1 MRDKMRDTW
10 KRLGKREQ
18 VVLTAGAILALIII
32 LVQFVLLPYADA
44 RSKLNQSLRVNEK
57 MLKEMVALGA
67 EYQGLQKGMEAIRKG
82 MASRAPG
89 FTLFS
94 HLEKK
99 AAKAGIRSNIKHMQP
114 ARGQISGP
122 YEESSVEIKLEKITL
137 KQLVN
142 FLSEVES
149 PQDLVSVKRLSVKKS
164 PENPQYLSAVVQ
176 VATYEKTRED
186 APAKRS

>member
-1 MRDKMRDTW
+1 MRDAWNK
-10 KRLGKREQ
+10 LGKRER
-18 VVLTAGAILALIII
+18 VVLAAGATLALIII
-32 LVQFVLLPYADA
+32 IVQFVLLPYADA
-44 RSKLNQSLRVNEK
+44 RSKLSQALRANEK
-57 MLKEMVALGA
+57 ILKEMVALGA
-67 EYQGLQKGMEAIRKG
+67 EYQGLQKGMETIRKG
-82 MASRAPG
+82 VALRAPA

-99 AAKAGIRSNIKHMQP
+99 AAQAGIRSNIKHMQP
-114 ARGQISGP
+114 ARAQVSGP

-142 FLSEVES
+142 FLYSVES
-149 PQDLVSVKRLSVKKS
+149 PEDLVSVKRLSVKKS

-176 VATYEKTRED
+176 VVTYEKAREE